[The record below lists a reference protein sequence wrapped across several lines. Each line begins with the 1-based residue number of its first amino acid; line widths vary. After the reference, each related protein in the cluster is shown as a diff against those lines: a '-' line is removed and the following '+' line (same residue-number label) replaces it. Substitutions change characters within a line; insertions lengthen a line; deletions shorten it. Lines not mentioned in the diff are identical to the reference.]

1 MTISGVGAYHFYN
14 TNERKINRFI
24 KKNLNHFFED
34 KKIINVKEETPKIE
48 CIEIYMWGVKVTID
62 IAGICGVEEIEK
74 HKDYLK
80 QLFRVTDIF
89 ITNKKGLVDIEIVS
103 NPLEEQN
110 YKYIPTKPTEL
121 LLGYDFKGKPILAD
135 MTVNPHL
142 LITGLSGQGKTGLLR
157 TLITNIR
164 DADVILCNCFE
175 EDFRGFNVKRLYGED
190 AILEYCQKIM
200 EQDYWHKRPLY
211 LVVEELATI
220 KDKKLV
226 NLLKEM
232 LCVCRHYNIFIIGI
246 IQIATKEELKFK
258 SYFISR
264 LSFKQL
270 DSSSYQVV
278 LGAGIDKGLQKR
290 EFYCLTDGLYKGKTY
305 TLPYK

>member
-14 TNERKINRFI
+14 TNKRKINRLI

-34 KKIINVKEETPKIE
+34 KKIINVEEETPNIE
-48 CIEIYMWGVKVTID
+48 NIEIYNWGVQVTLD
-62 IAGICGVEEIEK
+62 IAGICGFEEIEK

-80 QLFRVTDIF
+80 QLFRVTDLF

-121 LLGYDFKGKPILAD
+121 LLGYDFKGQPILAD
-135 MTVNPHL
+135 MNVNPHL

-200 EQDYWHKRPLY
+200 EQDYWHKKPLY
-211 LVVEELATI
+211 IVVEELATI

-278 LGAGIDKGLQKR
+278 LGAGIDKDLQKR
-290 EFYCLTDGLYKGKTY
+290 EFYCLTDGLHKGRTY

>member
-14 TNERKINRFI
+14 TNERKINRLI

-34 KKIINVKEETPKIE
+34 KKIINVEEETPSIDKID
-48 CIEIYMWGVKVTID
+48 IENWGVKVTID
-62 IAGICGVEEIEK
+62 ISGICGVEEIEK

-80 QLFRVTDIF
+80 QLFRVTDLF
-89 ITNKKGLVDIEIVS
+89 ITNKKGLVDIEMVS

-121 LLGYDFKGKPILAD
+121 LLGYDFKGQPILAD
-135 MTVNPHL
+135 MNVNPHL

-157 TLITNIR
+157 SLITNIR

-220 KDKKLV
+220 KEKKLV

-232 LCVCRHYNIFIIGI
+232 LCVCRHYNIFIIGT

-278 LGAGIDKGLQKR
+278 LGAGIDKDLQKR

>member
-1 MTISGVGAYHFYN
+1 MCLSGYGAFKIYN
-14 TNERKINRFI
+14 TNERKINRIVKNNLMHFI
-24 KKNLNHFFED
+24 ED
-34 KKIINVKEETPKIE
+34 KKIINVEEETPNIE
-48 CIEIYMWGVKVTID
+48 DIEIYNWGVKVTLD
-62 IAGICGVEEIEK
+62 IAGICGFEEVEK

-80 QLFRVTDIF
+80 QLFRVTDLF

-121 LLGYDFKGKPILAD
+121 LLGYDFKGQPILAD
-135 MTVNPHL
+135 MNVNPHL

-164 DADVILCNCFE
+164 DADVILCNCFV

-200 EQDYWHKRPLY
+200 EQDYWHKKPLY
-211 LVVEELATI
+211 IVVEELATI

-278 LGAGIDKGLQKR
+278 LGAGIDKDLQKR
-290 EFYCLTDGLYKGKTY
+290 EFYCITDGLHKGRTY

>member
-14 TNERKINRFI
+14 TSERKINRLI

-34 KKIINVKEETPKIE
+34 KKIINVEEETPSIDKID
-48 CIEIYMWGVKVTID
+48 IENWGVKVTID
-62 IAGICGVEEIEK
+62 IAGICGFEEIEK

-80 QLFRVTDIF
+80 QLFRVTDLF

-121 LLGYDFKGKPILAD
+121 LLGYDFKGQPILAD
-135 MTVNPHL
+135 MNVNPHL

-200 EQDYWHKRPLY
+200 EQDYWHKKPLY

-220 KDKKLV
+220 KEKKLV

-278 LGAGIDKGLQKR
+278 LGAGIDKDLQKR
-290 EFYCLTDGLYKGKTY
+290 EFYCLTNGLYKGKTY